1 VCVFW
6 LMGAAATGTIDESKL
21 RAVLTTF
28 GTPLSS
34 EEVADLTTKAGV
46 NAAGKIEYKSW
57 VERSYS

>member
-1 VCVFW
+1 
-6 LMGAAATGTIDESKL
+6 MGAAATGTIDESKL